1 MTERTDITGK
11 RILVIDDDPDYLLQQ
26 VTALQ
31 AAGCNVVTAESTA
44 AAREKLAAGK
54 PDAMLVDL
62 MLDEDDDG
70 FVLCH
75 EAKKMYPDM
84 PVLLIT
90 GVASETGLE
99 FQAATNE
106 ERSWIKAD
114 RLLAKPVR
122 AEQVIAELENLL

>member
-1 MTERTDITGK
+1 MQTKITGK
-11 RILVIDDDPDYLLQQ
+11 KVLIIDDDPDFLIQQ

-31 AAGCNVVTAESTA
+31 AAGCETITAESMSE
-44 AAREKLAAGK
+44 AREALGSEN

-62 MLDEDDDG
+62 MLDENDAG

-75 EAKKMYPDM
+75 EAKKRFPNM
-84 PVLLIT
+84 PILLIT

-122 AEQVIAELENLL
+122 AEQVISELENLL